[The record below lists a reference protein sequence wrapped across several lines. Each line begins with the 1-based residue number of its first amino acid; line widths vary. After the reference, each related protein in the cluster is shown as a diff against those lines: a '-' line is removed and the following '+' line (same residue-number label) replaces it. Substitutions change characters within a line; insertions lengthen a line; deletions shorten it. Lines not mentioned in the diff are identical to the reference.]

1 MLIFALYIVIVDCN
15 NCETFLMDMKSINLL
30 SNEPCREDAFEGHA
44 HKNIAEQVARI
55 VSQDDKRR
63 VVGIEGIWGSGKS
76 NLISLVNKKLNG
88 EGVYE
93 ENYDHKDSP
102 FPFFVYDAWGHQSDF
117 QRRAILEELTHD
129 LTMEKKILDGKKWK
143 NKLEELLAKRRKTTT
158 KEVPR
163 LGIALIVGTILCL
176 LTPLVVFVVGL
187 VPDAKWWLKIILSV
201 LPPLIGF
208 VFVIIDRIIS
218 LKKHHQDCTL
228 ANILSEAFWVYKD
241 QIKENET
248 YTTISE
254 KEPSSAEFKAWM
266 DEVDKDL
273 KKVQKTLVIVF
284 DNMDRLPS
292 EKVQSLW
299 SSIHSFFSD
308 KTYERIKVLIPFD
321 RRHVNKAFK
330 GEDTVGASYGN
341 DFINK
346 TFDVVFRVPPPIMS
360 GWQQYMAEKWKEAF
374 GPDEELDISV
384 IQIYD
389 ALNKN
394 HTPRKIIAFINEV
407 ATVKMTLQDAIPD
420 KYIALF
426 VMGKEKIE
434 EDSIGQL
441 LNPTFMENVAFEYA
455 NDSETIKYLSALYYQ
470 LPVERALDVVFTQE
484 AAEALN
490 AGNGERLHDMI
501 EHIDLSTI
509 LSNAILRVS
518 DVEKATKA
526 LAALDDYYGYTNY
539 GEMPDWLKKIWED
552 LYQKCKA
559 LGVKW
564 NEIKDYHPV
573 LFAHLQKEELADHLV
588 EGYLSI
594 EDVKWEPKRYV
605 ETIDKLKANNDIIDQ
620 KLKAYQRE
628 VAPELFLELLK
639 YTEDNYN
646 DYGVSCDLGA
656 LDEYLAGLERTEV
669 LSLSVIPHVKLSKDH
684 KLKSY
689 KAKLEQWIGDANSF
703 DADEVGGLF
712 ARLKEVAGKPIEF
725 EGFFSDTSLYKKWN
739 EVSNGDNPFKYDLL
753 AMRIAKRNGFIG
765 TFRPAFQSCLD
776 SDDER
781 DVKALS
787 KVIEYYVS
795 YGDLLLNSNYYK
807 DFPLV
812 VEVFNYLTTNNKG
825 GSTADIKDCLVH
837 FDEAVSDYGIP
848 AKILFDKL
856 NGWERFVAAKD
867 ISVERLPSG
876 LISVVQED
884 KKALSDKILDACDAH
899 FNALSQEQWKEH
911 VLQKDDTY
919 RIWRLYHPKK
929 YQANFDALKAVLKE
943 YASTTDAE
951 QPNKE
956 LIDEWLAVCMEVKHA
971 LNGLFNDIGNILKR
985 DSMITKEKL
994 LFFGPN
1000 ILKHG
1005 DEAKQKDFV
1014 EKLIPTEI
1022 IDADVIAFI
1031 AEHIEIL
1038 KSCDL
1043 SEEFKAKIS
1052 HLAQTS
1058 LHGDEVIISICEKM
1072 GINLGIEEDGKA

>member
-1 MLIFALYIVIVDCN
+1 
-15 NCETFLMDMKSINLL
+15 MKSINLL

-63 VVGIEGIWGSGKS
+63 VIGIEGIWGSGKS
-76 NLISLVNKKLNG
+76 NLISLVNKNLNG
-88 EGVYE
+88 EEVYE
-93 ENYDHKDSP
+93 ENYDHKNSP
-102 FPFFVYDAWGHQSDF
+102 FPFFVYDAWGHQSDY
-117 QRRAILEELTHD
+117 QRRAILEELTQD
-129 LTMEKKILDGKKWK
+129 LTKKKKNLDGKKWN
-143 NKLEELLAKRRKTTT
+143 NKLEDLLAKRRKTTT

-163 LGIALIVGTILCL
+163 LGIALIVGTILCF

-187 VPDAKWWLKIILSV
+187 VPDEQWWLKIILSV

-208 VFVIIDRIIS
+208 GFVILDRVIS

-248 YTTISE
+248 HTTISE
-254 KEPSSAEFKAWM
+254 KEPSSTEFKAWM

-273 KKVQKTLVIVF
+273 KKLQKTLVIVF

-330 GEDTVGASYGN
+330 GEDTGEAPYGN

-384 IQIYD
+384 TQIYD

-434 EDSIGQL
+434 EDPIDQL
-441 LNPTFMENVAFEYA
+441 LKPTFMENIAFEYA
-455 NDSETIKYLSALYYQ
+455 NDSDTIKYLSALYYQ
-470 LPVERALDVVFTQE
+470 LPVDKALDVVFTQE

-490 AGNGERLHDMI
+490 TGNSERLHDIMEQI
-501 EHIDLSTI
+501 NLSTI

-526 LAALDDYYGYTNY
+526 LAALDDYYGFTNY
-539 GEMPDWLKKIWED
+539 GEMSDWLKKIWED
-552 LYQKCKA
+552 LYQKCKD

-564 NEIKDYHPV
+564 DEIKDYHPV
-573 LFAHLQKEELADHLV
+573 LFAHLQKEELADRLV
-588 EGYLSI
+588 KGYLSI
-594 EDVKWEPKRYV
+594 EDEKWEPKRYV
-605 ETIDKLKANNDIIDQ
+605 EAIDKLKENNDIIDQ
-620 KLKAYQRE
+620 KLAEYQRE
-628 VAPELFLELLK
+628 VDPGLFLELLK
-639 YTEDNYN
+639 YTEADYE
-646 DYGVSCDLGA
+646 DYGVNCDLGE

-669 LSLSVIPHVKLSKDH
+669 LSLNVIPHVKLTKDH
-684 KLKSY
+684 KLESY
-689 KAKLEQWIGDANSF
+689 KAKLEQWIGDAISLNV
-703 DADEVGGLF
+703 DEVGGLY

-725 EGFFSDTSLYKKWN
+725 ERFFNDNSLYRKWN
-739 EVSNGDNPFKYDLL
+739 EISNGDNLFKYDLL
-753 AMRIAKRNGFIG
+753 AMRIARRNGFNN
-765 TFRPAFQSCLD
+765 TFRPAFQSSLG
-776 SDDER
+776 SVDEQ

-812 VEVFNYLTTNNKG
+812 LEVFKYLTTNSRG
-825 GSTADIKDCLVH
+825 GSTANIRDCLVQ
-837 FDEAVSDYGIP
+837 FDEAVSDYEIDP
-848 AKILFDKL
+848 KLLLDKL

-867 ISVERLPSG
+867 IDVERLPSG

-884 KKALSDKILDACDAH
+884 KQALSNKILAACDLH

-911 VLQKDDTY
+911 ILQRDDTY
-919 RIWRLYHPKK
+919 RIWKLYHPKK

-951 QPNKE
+951 QPDKE
-956 LIDEWLAVCMEVKHA
+956 LIDEWLAICMEVKHA
-971 LNGLFNDIGNILKR
+971 LRSLFNDVGNILKR

-994 LFFGPN
+994 LFFGPY
-1000 ILKHG
+1000 ILKYG
-1005 DEAKQKDFV
+1005 DEGKQKDFV
-1014 EKLIPTEI
+1014 EKLVPTEI
-1022 IDADVIAFI
+1022 IDADVVAFI
-1031 AEHIEIL
+1031 AEHIEML
-1038 KSCDL
+1038 KSCDF
-1043 SEEFKAKIS
+1043 SEEFKAKIR

-1058 LHGDEVIISICEKM
+1058 LSGDAAINSICEKM
-1072 GINLGIEEDGKA
+1072 GIDLDGEEGDEA

>member
-1 MLIFALYIVIVDCN
+1 
-15 NCETFLMDMKSINLL
+15 MKSINLL

-44 HKNIAEQVARI
+44 HQNIAEQVARI

-63 VVGIEGIWGSGKS
+63 VIGIEGIWGSGKS

-88 EGVYE
+88 EEVYN
-93 ENYDHKDSP
+93 ENYSHKNSP

-117 QRRAILEELTHD
+117 QRRAILEELTQD
-129 LTMEKKILDGKKWK
+129 LTIEKQILDGKKWK

-163 LGIALIVGTILCL
+163 LGVGLIVGSILCIL
-176 LTPLVVFVVGL
+176 SPLAVYVVGL
-187 VPDAKWWLKIILSV
+187 VPEEKWWLKIIISV
-201 LPPLIGF
+201 LYPLIGF
-208 VFVIIDRIIS
+208 AFVVCDRIRS

-228 ANILSEAFWVYKD
+228 SNILSEAFWVYKD

-254 KEPSSAEFKAWM
+254 KEPSSTEFKAWM

-273 KKVQKTLVIVF
+273 KKAQKTLVIVF

-308 KTYERIKVLIPFD
+308 KSYDSIKVLIPFD

-330 GEDTVGASYGN
+330 GEDTGEAPYGN

-394 HTPRKIIAFINEV
+394 HTPRKIIAFINDV
-407 ATVKMTLQDAIPD
+407 VTVKMTLQDAIPD

-434 EDSIGQL
+434 EDPIGQL

-455 NDSETIKYLSALYYQ
+455 NDPDTIKYLSALYYQ

-490 AGNGERLHDMI
+490 TGNGERLHDMM
-501 EHIDLSTI
+501 EHIDLPTI
-509 LSNAILRVS
+509 LSNAILRVT

-526 LAALDDYYGYTNY
+526 LFTLDDYYGYNNY
-539 GEMPDWLKKIWED
+539 GEMADWLKKIWED
-552 LYQKCKA
+552 LYQKSKD

-564 NEIKDYHPV
+564 DEIKDYHPV
-573 LFAHLQKEELADHLV
+573 LFAHLQKEELADRLV
-588 EGYLSI
+588 KGYLSI
-594 EDVKWEPKRYV
+594 EDEKWEPKRYV
-605 ETIDKLKANNDIIDQ
+605 EAIDKLKENNDIIDQ
-620 KLKAYQRE
+620 RLTEYQRE
-628 VAPELFLELLK
+628 VDPGLFLELLK
-639 YTEDNYN
+639 YTEDDYE
-646 DYGVSCDLGA
+646 DYGVNCDLGE

-669 LSLSVIPHVKLSKDH
+669 LSLNVIPHVKLTKDH
-684 KLKSY
+684 KLESY
-689 KAKLEQWIGDANSF
+689 KAKLEQWIGDAISLSA
-703 DADEVGGLF
+703 DAVGGLF
-712 ARLKEVAGKPIEF
+712 ARLKEVAGRPIEF
-725 EGFFSDTSLYKKWN
+725 ERFFSDNSLYRKWN
-739 EVSNGDNPFKYDLL
+739 EVSNGDNLFKYDLL
-753 AMRIAKRNGFIG
+753 AMRIARRNDFNS
-765 TFRPAFQSCLD
+765 TYRSVFQSFLG
-776 SDDER
+776 SDDEQ

-812 VEVFNYLTTNNKG
+812 VKVFNYLTTNFRG
-825 GSTADIKDCLVH
+825 GSTANIKGSLVH
-837 FDEAVSDYGIP
+837 FDEAVSDYSIDP
-848 AKILFDKL
+848 KILFDRL
-856 NGWERFVAAKD
+856 NGWERFVTAKD

-876 LISVVQED
+876 LISVAQED
-884 KKALSDKILDACDAH
+884 KNTLSNKILAACDMH

-911 VLQKDDTY
+911 VLQRDDTY

-943 YASTTDAE
+943 YASTSDAE
-951 QPNKE
+951 QPDKE
-956 LIDEWLAVCMEVKHA
+956 LIDEWLTICTEVKHA
-971 LNGLFNDIGNILKR
+971 LIGLFNDIGNILKR
-985 DSMITKEKL
+985 GSMITKEKL
-994 LFFGPN
+994 LFFGPY
-1000 ILKHG
+1000 ILKYG
-1005 DEAKQKDFV
+1005 DAGKQKDFV

-1022 IDADVIAFI
+1022 IDADVVAFI
-1031 AEHIEIL
+1031 AEHIEML
-1038 KSCDL
+1038 KTCDL
-1043 SEEFKAKIS
+1043 SEEFKAKIR

-1058 LHGDEVIISICEKM
+1058 LSGDEAVISICENM
-1072 GINLGIEEDGKA
+1072 GINLSTEKDDKT

>member
-1 MLIFALYIVIVDCN
+1 
-15 NCETFLMDMKSINLL
+15 MDMKSINLL

-63 VVGIEGIWGSGKS
+63 VIGIEGIWGSGKS

-88 EGVYE
+88 EEVYN
-93 ENYDHKDSP
+93 ENYSHKNSS

-129 LTMEKKILDGKKWK
+129 QTHEKKILDGKKW
-143 NKLEELLAKRRKTTT
+143 NGKLEDLLAKRRKTTT

-163 LGIALIVGTILCL
+163 LGVGLIVGSILCML
-176 LTPLVVFVVGL
+176 SPLAVYVVGL
-187 VPDAKWWLKIILSV
+187 VPEEKWWLKIIISV
-201 LPPLIGF
+201 LYPLIGF
-208 VFVIIDRIIS
+208 AFVVLDRIIS
-218 LKKHHQDCTL
+218 LKKHHQECTL
-228 ANILSEAFWVYKD
+228 ANIFSEVFWVYKD

-273 KKVQKTLVIVF
+273 KKLQKTLVIVF

-330 GEDTVGASYGN
+330 GEDTDEASFGN

-374 GPDEELDISV
+374 GPDEALDISV
-384 IQIYD
+384 TQIYD

-434 EDSIGQL
+434 DDPIGQL

-455 NDSETIKYLSALYYQ
+455 NAPDTIKYLSALYYQ
-470 LPVERALDVVFTQE
+470 LPVDRALDVVFTQE

-490 AGNGERLHDMI
+490 TGNSERLHDIMEQI
-501 EHIDLSTI
+501 NLSTI

-526 LAALDDYYGYTNY
+526 LAALDDYYGFTNY
-539 GEMPDWLKKIWED
+539 GEMSDWLKKIWED
-552 LYQKCKA
+552 LYQKCKD

-564 NEIKDYHPV
+564 EEIKDYHPV
-573 LFAHLQKEELADHLV
+573 LFAHLQKEALADDLV
-588 EGYLSI
+588 KGYLSI
-594 EDVKWEPKRYV
+594 EDMKWEPKRYV
-605 ETIDKLKANNDIIDQ
+605 ETIDKLQENNDIIDQ
-620 KLKAYQRE
+620 KLKKYQRE
-628 VAPELFLELLK
+628 VNPGLFLELLK
-639 YTEDNYN
+639 YTEDNYE

-656 LDEYLAGLERTEV
+656 LDEYLAGLERKEV
-669 LSLSVIPHVKLSKDH
+669 LSLNVIPHVKLPKDH
-684 KLKSY
+684 KLESY
-689 KAKLEQWIGDANSF
+689 KAKLEQWIGDAISLN
-703 DADEVGGLF
+703 ADEVGGLF
-712 ARLKEVAGKPIEF
+712 ARLKEVAGKPIETA
-725 EGFFSDTSLYKKWN
+725 GFFSDNSLYRKWN
-739 EVSNGDNPFKYDLL
+739 EVSNGDHPFKYDLL
-753 AMRIAKRNGFIG
+753 AMRLARRTGFNS
-765 TFRPAFQSCLD
+765 TFRTAFQGYLG
-776 SDDER
+776 SDDEQ

-812 VEVFNYLTTNNKG
+812 LEVFKYLTTNSRG
-825 GSTADIKDCLVH
+825 GSTANIRDCLVQ
-837 FDEAVSDYGIP
+837 FDEAVSDYGIDP
-848 AKILFDKL
+848 KILFERL
-856 NGWERFVAAKD
+856 NGWERFVTAKD
-867 ISVERLPSG
+867 ITVERLPSG
-876 LISVVQED
+876 LISVAQED
-884 KKALSDKILDACDAH
+884 KNTLSDKILAACDQH

-911 VLQKDDTY
+911 ILQRDDTY

-951 QPNKE
+951 QPDKE
-956 LIDEWLAVCMEVKHA
+956 LIDEWLSICMEVKHA
-971 LNGLFNDIGNILKR
+971 LKSLFNDVGNILKR

-994 LFFGPN
+994 LFFGPY

-1005 DEAKQKDFV
+1005 DEGKQKDFV
-1014 EKLIPTEI
+1014 EKLVPTEI
-1022 IDADVIAFI
+1022 IDADVVAFI
-1031 AEHIEIL
+1031 AEHIEML

-1043 SEEFKAKIS
+1043 SEEFKAKIR

-1058 LHGDEVIISICEKM
+1058 LCGDEAIISICENM
-1072 GINLGIEEDGKA
+1072 GIDLDREEDDKA